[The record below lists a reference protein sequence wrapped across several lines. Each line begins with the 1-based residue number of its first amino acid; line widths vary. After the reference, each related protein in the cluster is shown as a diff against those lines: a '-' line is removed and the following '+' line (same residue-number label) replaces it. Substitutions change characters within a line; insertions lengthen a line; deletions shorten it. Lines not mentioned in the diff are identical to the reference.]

1 LAELAIKNAKA
12 GAKIVKLLDG
22 GGLQLWITPDGAKR
36 WRKAYRF
43 NSAQKTL
50 AVGVYP
56 DVGLR
61 DARHA
66 SESAKR
72 LLAAGLDPSRVRKS
86 ERAAKAEAS
95 ANTFAV
101 VAVELVDKKRREA
114 MSEKTITKIE
124 WLIGLASPLIG
135 YARSRKSRPRKFSR
149 HCGPWSRAADSKPR
163 ADFAPPPKYFGSP
176 YSPGGP
182 IPTRQEL

>member
-1 LAELAIKNAKA
+1 MRRRRRKGVNH
-12 GAKIVKLLDG
+12 DG
-22 GGLQLWITPDGAKR
+22 YPFARARGEARYGRGM
-36 WRKAYRF
+36 RKAYRF
-43 NSAQKTL
+43 NSPQKTL

-72 LLAAGLDPSRVRKS
+72 LSAAGLDPSRVRKS

-163 ADFAPPPKYFGSP
+163 ADFAPPLAKYSGSP

>member
-1 LAELAIKNAKA
+1 MMVIPSPARVAKPA
-12 GAKIVKLLDG
+12 TG
-22 GGLQLWITPDGAKR
+22 GV

-50 AVGVYP
+50 AVGVYW
-56 DVGLR
+56 
-61 DARHA
+61 
-66 SESAKR
+66 
-72 LLAAGLDPSRVRKS
+72 LAGRATCQRIGKAPLGGGGLDASRVRKS

-95 ANTFAV
+95 ANTFAI

-114 MSEKTITKIE
+114 MSEKTVTKIE

-163 ADFAPPPKYFGSP
+163 ADFAPPLAKYFGSP

>member
-1 LAELAIKNAKA
+1 MAQ
-12 GAKIVKLLDG
+12 
-22 GGLQLWITPDGAKR
+22 GLSVQQR
-36 WRKAYRF
+36 
-43 NSAQKTL
+43 

-72 LLAAGLDPSRVRKS
+72 LSAAGLDPSRVRKS

-101 VAVELVDKKRREA
+101 VAVELVDRKRREA

-124 WLIGLASPLIG
+124 WLIGLAVDRLRPIAEIKAPEILSALRTVESRG
-135 YARSRKSRPRKFSR
+135 RLETARRL
-149 HCGPWSRAADSKPR
+149 RATISEVFRLAVQSGRADSDPTGALKGRSPR
-163 ADFAPPPKYFGSP
+163 
-176 YSPGGP
+176 
-182 IPTRQEL
+182 Q

>member
-1 LAELAIKNAKA
+1 MMVIPSPARVAKPA
-12 GAKIVKLLDG
+12 TG
-22 GGLQLWITPDGAKR
+22 GV

-72 LLAAGLDPSRVRKS
+72 LSAAGLDPSRVRKS

-163 ADFAPPPKYFGSP
+163 ADFAPPLAKYFGSP

>member
-1 LAELAIKNAKA
+1 MAQ
-12 GAKIVKLLDG
+12 
-22 GGLQLWITPDGAKR
+22 GLSVQR
-36 WRKAYRF
+36 R
-43 NSAQKTL
+43 

-86 ERAAKAEAS
+86 ERAAKAKAS

-101 VAVELVDKKRREA
+101 VAVELV
-114 MSEKTITKIE
+114 
-124 WLIGLASPLIG
+124 
-135 YARSRKSRPRKFSR
+135 
-149 HCGPWSRAADSKPR
+149 
-163 ADFAPPPKYFGSP
+163 
-176 YSPGGP
+176 GGP